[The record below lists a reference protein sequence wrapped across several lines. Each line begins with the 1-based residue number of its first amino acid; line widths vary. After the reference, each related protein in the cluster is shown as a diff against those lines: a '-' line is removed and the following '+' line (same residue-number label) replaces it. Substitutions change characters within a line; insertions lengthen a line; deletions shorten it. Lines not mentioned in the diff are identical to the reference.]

1 MKKFVCKRCST
12 EKVKDSSFTGTRCPK
27 CGRKMDLKSYT
38 TERPET
44 EKSEATEEGKRKKVN
59 AAPSEEPKR
68 DREDVDSDSWWGKE
82 FVCKRC
88 SVEKV
93 TRTDVIDTGCP
104 ECGEEMTFWR
114 AVKGKK
120 DPDRDIHSKDQ
131 STKDQSDGKEWWGE
145 GRWWARWWALP
156 LGLFLFEYTLA
167 VQSGVINPGPGR
179 ISQAQALLYV
189 SLSAPVCVVYA
200 WMLAKELDWKPLDEW
215 KRRPIQWFLSLL
227 AVFGPVGLGM
237 VYVSASQDPA
247 VENSLLAGTAIF
259 EAAVS
264 RLYFFWL
271 TSLRFGS
278 LLEFDDR
285 SSSSG
290 KRTPAG
296 SSSGRNRKFR
306 GYVYVATNPNIE
318 GLVKI
323 GYTKRTVEKR
333 MKELSSSTGVPGR
346 YKAKYKFKA
355 VRPKQLERK
364 VHRRLSSQR
373 VERGGEFFKVS
384 PRKGA
389 RVIKNVS
396 G

>member
-1 MKKFVCKRCST
+1 MKRFVCEKCST
-12 EKVKDSSFTGTRCPK
+12 AKVKDSSFTGTRCPK
-27 CGRKMDLKSYT
+27 CGRKMDLEWARSNHTGREK
-38 TERPET
+38 PKT
-44 EKSEATEEGKRKKVN
+44 EKSEADEEEGERKETN

-68 DREDVDSDSWWGKE
+68 DREDVDSDSWWGKK

-93 TRTDVIDTGCP
+93 TRTDVIDTSCP

-120 DPDRDIHSKDQ
+120 DSDRDIHSKYQSTEDQSTEDQ
-131 STKDQSDGKEWWGE
+131 STKDQSDAKKKSDE
-145 GRWWARWWALP
+145 GRWQATRRTLP
-156 LGLFLFEYTLA
+156 LLVYAVCCILFDIYIFDTLTAPSEEDRIQVSFALAFTLA
-167 VQSGVINPGPGR
+167 ITPIFSWMFASKKVADVLNGLPGR
-179 ISQAQALLYV
+179 TQ
-189 SLSAPVCVVYA
+189 
-200 WMLAKELDWKPLDEW
+200 DH
-215 KRRPIQWFLSLL
+215 
-227 AVFGPVGLGM
+227 AVF
-237 VYVSASQDPA
+237 
-247 VENSLLAGTAIF
+247 AIF
-259 EAAVS
+259 LIPLFYLGRLVFTANITALIAAWLFTRGPKEIEVS
-264 RLYFFWL
+264 R
-271 TSLRFGS
+271 G
-278 LLEFDDR
+278 
-285 SSSSG
+285 SSG
-290 KRTPAG
+290 KTSWKPTPAS

-346 YKAKYKFKA
+346 YRAKYKFKA

-373 VERGGEFFKVS
+373 VERGEEFFKVS
-384 PRKGA
+384 PKKAAGI
-389 RVIKNVS
+389 IKKVR